1 MLDFCTSELQV
12 TKDVSDMR
20 HLGHVLAPFA
30 SLLVLAP
37 ALLPLA
43 AGVLVAGC
51 FNLPLHGPFVEVIK
65 VDQLTAEK
73 LKTEIPVY
81 DRDQLKGV
89 RYKVVQPLEATSCK
103 NMLWD
108 PPPTEQDATDQLRF
122 KARTVRANGMMNLS
136 CFTKEGTSLSKN
148 CWQSFTCNAIAIQV
162 SP

>member
-1 MLDFCTSELQV
+1 
-12 TKDVSDMR
+12 MR

-51 FNLPLHGPFVEVIK
+51 GPFVEVIK

-103 NMLWD
+103 NLLWD
-108 PPPTEQDATDQLRF
+108 PPATEQDATDQLRF
-122 KARTVRANGMMNLS
+122 KARTVRANGLMNLS
-136 CFTKEGTSLSKN
+136 CFTGEGTSLYKN
-148 CWQSFTCNAIAIQV
+148 CWQAFTCNAIAIQV

>member
-1 MLDFCTSELQV
+1 
-12 TKDVSDMR
+12 MR

-51 FNLPLHGPFVEVIK
+51 GGGPYLHGPFVEVIK

-103 NMLWD
+103 NLLWD

-136 CFTKEGTSLSKN
+136 CFTKEGTSLYKN

>member
-1 MLDFCTSELQV
+1 
-12 TKDVSDMR
+12 MR
-20 HLGHVLAPFA
+20 HLGRVLAPFA

-51 FNLPLHGPFVEVIK
+51 IGPFVEVIK

-103 NMLWD
+103 SLLWD
-108 PPPTEQDATDQLRF
+108 PPATEQDATDQLRF
-122 KARTVRANGMMNLS
+122 KARTVRANAMMNLS
-136 CFTKEGTSLSKN
+136 CFTKEGMSTSKN
-148 CWQSFTCNAIAIQV
+148 CWQSVTCNAIAIQV
-162 SP
+162 SR

>member
-1 MLDFCTSELQV
+1 
-12 TKDVSDMR
+12 MR
-20 HLGHVLAPFA
+20 HLGYVLAPFA
-30 SLLVLAP
+30 SLLVLVP

-43 AGVLVAGC
+43 AGVLVVGC
-51 FNLPLHGPFVEVIK
+51 IYLHGPFVEVIK
-65 VDQLTAEK
+65 VDQLTAEN

-103 NMLWD
+103 NLLWD
-108 PPPTEQDATDQLRF
+108 PPATEQDATDQLRF

-136 CFTKEGTSLSKN
+136 CFTKEGTSLYKN
-148 CWQSFTCNAIAIQV
+148 CWQSVTCNAIAILM

>member
-1 MLDFCTSELQV
+1 
-12 TKDVSDMR
+12 
-20 HLGHVLAPFA
+20 
-30 SLLVLAP
+30 
-37 ALLPLA
+37 LPLA

-51 FNLPLHGPFVEVIK
+51 FNIPLHGPFVEVIK

-103 NMLWD
+103 NLLWD
-108 PPPTEQDATDQLRF
+108 PPATEQDATDQLRF
-122 KARTVRANGMMNLS
+122 KARTVRANGLMNLS
-136 CFTKEGTSLSKN
+136 CFTGEGTSLYKN
-148 CWQSFTCNAIAIQV
+148 CWQSVTCNAIAIQV